1 MVDLM
6 VDLMVDSP
14 RFNRPLA
21 DSIDVPGG
29 IAHVLLT
36 HRGDVADA
44 DRWAERYDLQ
54 EAPERR

>member
-14 RFNRPLA
+14 GFNRPLA

-29 IAHVLLT
+29 IAHALLT
-36 HRGDVADA
+36 HCGEVADA
-44 DRWAERYDLQ
+44 DRWAERYDVP

>member
-1 MVDLM
+1 M

-21 DSIDVPGG
+21 D
-29 IAHVLLT
+29 
-36 HRGDVADA
+36 A
-44 DRWAERYDLQ
+44 DRWAERYDVQ